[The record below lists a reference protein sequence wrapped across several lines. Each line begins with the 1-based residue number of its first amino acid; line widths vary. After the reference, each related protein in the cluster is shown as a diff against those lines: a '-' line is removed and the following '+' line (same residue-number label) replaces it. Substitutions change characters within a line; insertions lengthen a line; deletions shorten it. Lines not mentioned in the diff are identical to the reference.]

1 MMIPSMVRKYK
12 IAVVAACPFPY
23 PRGTPIRILRMSEGL
38 AARGHDVHVV
48 TYHLGERLTDLPFA
62 IHRIP
67 GIPTYRKTSPGP
79 SYQKIFLVD
88 PLLAVKLYSVVKAR
102 RVDVIH
108 AHHYEGLIAGWL
120 VSRLTGVPVVF
131 DVHTLLSSELPHYQL
146 GLPAFLLRGIAA
158 RLDRILPPRADHV
171 IAVTNTIR
179 NKLTAEIGLAPG
191 RVTTVY
197 SAIESDHFDSTPVVD
212 PESASRTLIFSGNLA
227 AYQGVDLMLR
237 AFRLVLDRKPDTV
250 LKIVTDA
257 SLDSHRSLIRQLGLQ
272 NNLVVEQADY
282 FHLPAAL
289 HTARI
294 ALNPRLEA
302 DGLPLKLLNYMATG
316 RAIVSF
322 AGSGEILHDEE
333 TGLIVRQASA
343 ESFAAAIL
351 RLLDD
356 PQLAERLGRSAQR
369 EVQEFFVWEPM
380 VRIIE
385 GVYARV
391 LESRQ

>member
-1 MMIPSMVRKYK
+1 MPSQYK
-12 IAVVAACPFPY
+12 VAVVAACPFPY
-23 PRGTPIRILRMSEGL
+23 PRGTPIRIQRMSESL
-38 AARGHDVHVV
+38 AARGHEVHVV

-62 IHRIP
+62 VHRIP
-67 GIPTYRKTSPGP
+67 DIPTYRKTSPGP

-88 PLLAVKLYSVVKAR
+88 LLLAIKLYSVVKNQKI
-102 RVDVIH
+102 DLIH

-120 VSRLTGVPVVF
+120 VSRLTGIPVVF
-131 DVHTLLSSELPHYQL
+131 DVHTLLSSELPHYEL
-146 GLPAFLLRGIAA
+146 GLPSFLQRGIAA
-158 RLDRILPPRADHV
+158 WLDRVLPPRADHV

-179 NKLTAEIGLAPG
+179 DKLTAEIGLPAD

-197 SAIESDHFDSTPVVD
+197 SAVEADHFHSASLVD
-212 PESASRTLIFSGNLA
+212 AESAPRTLIYTGNLA

-257 SLDSHRSLIRQLGLQ
+257 SIDPHRNLIEELGLKD
-272 NNLVVEQADY
+272 NLVVEYSDY

-294 ALNPRLEA
+294 ALNPRLQA
-302 DGLPLKLLNYMATG
+302 DGLPAKLLNYMATG

-322 AGSGEILHDEE
+322 AGSGEILHDER
-333 TGLIVRQASA
+333 TGLLVREESV
-343 ESFAAAIL
+343 ESFAGAIL

-356 PQLAERLGRSAQR
+356 PRLAERLGRAAQE
-369 EVQEFFVWEPM
+369 EVQEFFVWESM
-380 VRIIE
+380 VKIIE
-385 GVYARV
+385 EIYARV
-391 LESRQ
+391 LRERK